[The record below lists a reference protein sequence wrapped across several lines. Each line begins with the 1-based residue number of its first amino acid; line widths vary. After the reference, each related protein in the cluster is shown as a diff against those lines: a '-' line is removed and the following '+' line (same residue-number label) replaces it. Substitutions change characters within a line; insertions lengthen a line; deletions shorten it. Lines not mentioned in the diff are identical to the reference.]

1 MNNFSRWMFAARTFP
16 SYAARLNRCVEVEQL
31 LLDVANGKRDVF
43 TRDECRALAF
53 RLAGVAKLERK

>member
-1 MNNFSRWMFAARTFP
+1 MNDLTRWMFAARTLP

-43 TRDECRALAF
+43 TREECRTLAF
-53 RLAGVAKLERK
+53 KLAGVAKLERK